1 MTTYRSRSSSIIR
14 ASEIGQYRFCS
25 IAWKLQKMG
34 YVPNSPALK
43 RGVKA
48 HQSLGYQ
55 LESFD
60 RTSHISQV
68 LLKVSIVVFAIGVLG
83 IVGWLLL

>member
-1 MTTYRSRSSSIIR
+1 MSTYRSRSSSIIR

-48 HQSLGYQ
+48 HHRLGHQ

-60 RTSHISQV
+60 RTSQISRV

-83 IVGWLLL
+83 IIGWLLL